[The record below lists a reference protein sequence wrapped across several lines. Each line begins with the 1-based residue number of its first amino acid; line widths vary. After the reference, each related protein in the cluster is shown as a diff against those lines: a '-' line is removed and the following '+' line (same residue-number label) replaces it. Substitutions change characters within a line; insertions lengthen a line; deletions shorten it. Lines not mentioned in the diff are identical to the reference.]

1 MRRQAPVED
10 FSVSSKRENP
20 PTSCLPAFSSREPA
34 STLLENALATITRRG
49 AVLGLAAASLFDRA
63 VAADVETIA
72 FDSLYKS
79 FGVLGFEFSD
89 RVTVL
94 RGKPVRMVGY
104 MAPPLKPE
112 SRFFVLTREPLAICP
127 FCQSDADWPVDI
139 VVVFMKNETA
149 MVSAGRKVVVAG
161 RLEIGSAT
169 DADTGFVSQIRI
181 ADAGFSLA

>member
-1 MRRQAPVED
+1 MRLRSPFA
-10 FSVSSKRENP
+10 
-20 PTSCLPAFSSREPA
+20 
-34 STLLENALATITRRG
+34 ALTRRG

-63 VAADVETIA
+63 AVAADAETIA

-89 RVTVL
+89 RVTAL
-94 RGKPVRMVGY
+94 RGQEVRITGY

-112 SRFFVLTREPLAICP
+112 SHFFVLTREPLAICP

-149 MVSAGRKVVVAG
+149 MVSAGRKVVVTG

-169 DADTGFVSQIRI
+169 DAETGFVSQIRVTH
-181 ADAGFSLA
+181 ATFALA